1 MNGRLTRWR
10 ARRVCTRLCGGR
22 NGSLV
27 SEPWSRSWLAEPDR
41 IAQIMEAAKDP
52 DNGLDD
58 ETLSGIAD
66 QAEPWETWSMRVFPH
81 LKADVAPWFH
91 REYAEHVW
99 ETTAR
104 YTPPP
109 IAPVLFRGGA
119 KSTLSRALALG
130 LGLTGK
136 RKFILVVCATQDAA
150 NRAVT
155 DMAGLIT

>member
-1 MNGRLTRWR
+1 M
-10 ARRVCTRLCGGR
+10 CTRPFGGR
-22 NGSLV
+22 NGSTV

-41 IAQIMEAAKDP
+41 IAKIMEAAKDP
-52 DNGLDD
+52 ANGLDD

-81 LKADVAPWFH
+81 LRADVAPWFH
-91 REYAEHVW
+91 RDYAEHVW

-119 KSTLSRALALG
+119 KSCSRVG
-130 LGLTGK
+130 VD
-136 RKFILVVCATQDAA
+136 R
-150 NRAVT
+150 
-155 DMAGLIT
+155 